1 MPIELQYNVNSPSHQ
16 NIKQFWL
23 ALKGGTLERGT
34 LERGTLERG
43 TLERGTL
50 ERGTQERGMLFFTF
64 LVIYQYFELIFL
76 V

>member
-1 MPIELQYNVNSPSHQ
+1 LGHNDVTPIELQRS
-16 NIKQFWL
+16 WL

-50 ERGTQERGMLFFTF
+50 ERGTLERGTLFFYLF
-64 LVIYQYFELIFL
+64 LLFVNILS
-76 V
+76 

>member
-1 MPIELQYNVNSPSHQ
+1 MTIP
-16 NIKQFWL
+16 WL

-50 ERGTQERGMLFFTF
+50 FFYLFLLFINI
-64 LVIYQYFELIFL
+64 LS
-76 V
+76 